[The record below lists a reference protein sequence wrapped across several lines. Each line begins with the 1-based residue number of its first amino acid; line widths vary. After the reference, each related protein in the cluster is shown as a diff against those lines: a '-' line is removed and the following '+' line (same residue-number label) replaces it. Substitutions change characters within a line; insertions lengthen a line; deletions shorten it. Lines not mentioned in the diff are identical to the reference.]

1 MLKNF
6 ILNSSDFVFNKKKIN
21 TDKDPFEIFKQIYLN
36 YENTFIL
43 ESLTGPKELSE
54 FSVIG
59 FDPEFTIKFDKNK
72 FQIYKKGKIISKKK
86 VRDPLTEL
94 RTILP
99 IVNEKRL
106 RYRYIGGAVGYVSYD
121 AIKFWEKLPHERTN
135 VLFPLMEFGIYTDG
149 VIHDRRDKAIYYF
162 HIGKKSRLAE
172 LERILNAT
180 PKHFDRPFSFSKPV
194 SEETRSNF
202 ISKVKKGKDY
212 VYEGEVFQI
221 VLSRKFVFK
230 IRGDPMIVYENLRKM
245 NPSPYMYFFKRK
257 KRFIIGSSPEML
269 LRVMNGKIET
279 FPIAGTRPI
288 TEKESEN
295 RRLKKELLKDKKELA
310 EHTML
315 VDLAR
320 NDLGRVCKF
329 GSVRSKELMIVKRFS
344 HVQHIVSH
352 IIGDL
357 YSKYD
362 CFDAFRSLF
371 PAGTVSGAPK
381 VRAMEIISELEESSR
396 GPYAGALGYFS
407 FNRCCDFAIIIRSL
421 FINNNRAFVQSGAG
435 IVMDSIPRN
444 EYLETEHK
452 AGALFSALKASGRQ
466 NK

>member
-1 MLKNF
+1 MLKDF
-6 ILNSSDFVFNKKKIN
+6 ISGSQDFRFSKKKIN
-21 TDKDPFEIFKQIYLN
+21 TDKNSFEIFKQIYTN
-36 YENTFIL
+36 YENVFIL

-59 FDPEFTIKFDKNK
+59 FDPEFTVKCDKGK
-72 FQIYKKGKIISKKK
+72 FQIYRKGKIISERK
-86 VRDPLTEL
+86 VKDPLAEL
-94 RTILP
+94 RRILP
-99 IVNEKRL
+99 IVNDKKL
-106 RYRYIGGAVGYVSYD
+106 RYIGGAVGYVSYD
-121 AIKFWEKLPHERTN
+121 AIRFWEQLPSKRAN
-135 VLFPLMEFGIYTDG
+135 NMFPLMEFGIYTDG
-149 VIHDRRDKAIYYF
+149 LIHDRKDKATYYF
-162 HIGKKSRLAE
+162 HIGKKSRLVE
-172 LERILNAT
+172 LEKLLNSKSKYLDNSFYFSRPISET
-180 PKHFDRPFSFSKPV
+180 SKSHFV
-194 SEETRSNF
+194 
-202 ISKVKKGKDY
+202 SKVKKAKDY
-212 VYEGEVFQI
+212 VYEGEVFQVVI
-221 VLSRKFVFK
+221 SRKFVFEVH
-230 IRGDPMIVYENLRKM
+230 GDPIILYENLRKL

-269 LRVMNGKIET
+269 LRVINDKIET

-288 TEKESEN
+288 TNKESEN
-295 RRLKKELLKDKKELA
+295 RRLAKELLRDKKELA

-329 GSVRSKELMIVKRFS
+329 GSVQPKELMIVKRFS

-352 IIGDL
+352 ITGDL

-381 VRAMEIISELEESSR
+381 VRAMEVISELEESSR

-421 FINNNRAFVQSGAG
+421 FINGNNAFIQAGAG
-435 IVMDSIPRN
+435 IVMDSIPKN
-444 EYLETEHK
+444 EYLETEQK
-452 AGALFSALKASGRQ
+452 AGALFSAMKATRKQ
-466 NK
+466 TK

>member
-1 MLKNF
+1 MLKDF
-6 ILNSSDFVFNKKKIN
+6 ISGSQDFTFSKKKIN
-21 TDKDPFEIFKQIYLN
+21 TDKNPFEIFKQIYMK
-36 YENTFIL
+36 YENVFIL

-59 FDPEFTIKFDKNK
+59 FDPEFTVKCEKGK
-72 FQIYKKGKIISKKK
+72 FQIYRKGKIISEKK
-86 VRDPLTEL
+86 VKDPLAEL
-94 RTILP
+94 RRILP
-99 IVNEKRL
+99 IVNDKKL
-106 RYRYIGGAVGYVSYD
+106 RYIGGAVGYVSYD
-121 AIKFWEKLPHERTN
+121 AIRFWEQLPSKRAN
-135 VLFPLMEFGIYTDG
+135 NMFPLMEFGIYTDG
-149 VIHDRRDKAIYYF
+149 LIHDRKDKATYYF
-162 HIGKKSRLAE
+162 HIGKKSRLVE
-172 LERILNAT
+172 LEKLLNSKSKYLDNSFYFSRPISET
-180 PKHFDRPFSFSKPV
+180 SKSHFV
-194 SEETRSNF
+194 
-202 ISKVKKGKDY
+202 SKVKKAKDY
-212 VYEGEVFQI
+212 VYEGEVFQVVI
-221 VLSRKFVFK
+221 SRKFVFEVH
-230 IRGDPMIVYENLRKM
+230 GDPIILYENLRKL

-269 LRVMNGKIET
+269 LRVINDKIET

-288 TEKESEN
+288 TNKEGEN
-295 RRLKKELLKDKKELA
+295 RRLAKELLRDKKELA

-329 GSVRSKELMIVKRFS
+329 GSVQPKELMIVKRFS

-352 IIGDL
+352 ITGDL

-381 VRAMEIISELEESSR
+381 VRAMEVISELEESSR

-421 FINNNRAFVQSGAG
+421 FINGNNAFIQAGAG
-435 IVMDSIPRN
+435 IVMDSIPKN
-444 EYLETEHK
+444 EYLETEQK
-452 AGALFSALKASGRQ
+452 AGALFSAMKATRKQ
-466 NK
+466 TK

>member
-1 MLKNF
+1 MLKDF
-6 ILNSSDFVFNKKKIN
+6 ISDSNDFKFNKKKIN
-21 TDKDPFEIFKQIYLN
+21 TDKDPFEIFKQIYMN

-59 FDPEFTIKFDKNK
+59 FDPEFSVKCDKEK
-72 FQIYKKGKIISKKK
+72 FQIYKNGKIISEKK
-86 VRDPLTEL
+86 VRDPLAEL
-94 RTILP
+94 RKILP
-99 IVNEKRL
+99 TVNEKKL
-106 RYRYIGGAVGYVSYD
+106 RYIGGAVGYISYD
-121 AIKFWEKLPHERTN
+121 AIKFWEQLPSKRSN
-135 VLFPLMEFGIYTDG
+135 NMFPIMEFGIYTDG
-149 VIHDRRDKAIYYF
+149 LIHDRKDKATHYF
-162 HIGKKSRLAE
+162 HIGKKSRIAE
-172 LERILNAT
+172 LEKILDST
-180 PKHFDRPFSFSKPV
+180 PKYLDTPFSFSKPI
-194 SEETRSNF
+194 SETTKRDF
-202 ISKVKKGKDY
+202 ISKVKKAKDY
-212 VYEGEVFQI
+212 VYDGEVFQV
-221 VLSRKFVFK
+221 VLSRKFIFK
-230 IRGDPMIVYENLRKM
+230 VRGDPMILYENLRKL

-269 LRVMNGKIET
+269 LRVINNRIET

-288 TEKESEN
+288 TDKESEN
-295 RRLKKELLKDKKELA
+295 RRLRKELLRDKKELA

-320 NDLGRVCKF
+320 NDLGRVCKY
-329 GSVRSKELMIVKRFS
+329 GTVQPKELMIVKRFS

-352 IIGDL
+352 ITGDL
-357 YSKYD
+357 HSKYD

-381 VRAMEIISELEESSR
+381 VRAMEVISELEESSR

-421 FINNNRAFVQSGAG
+421 FINGNNAFIQSGAG
-435 IVMDSIPRN
+435 IVMDSIPTN

-452 AGALFSALKASGRQ
+452 AGALFSAMKATRKQ
-466 NK
+466 MK

>member
-6 ILNSSDFVFNKKKIN
+6 ISGSQDFTFSKKKIN
-21 TDKDPFEIFKQIYLN
+21 TDKNPFEIFKQIYMN
-36 YENTFIL
+36 YENVFIL

-59 FDPEFTIKFDKNK
+59 FDPEFTVKCDKGK
-72 FQIYKKGKIISKKK
+72 FQIYRKGKIISEKK
-86 VRDPLTEL
+86 VKDPLAEL
-94 RTILP
+94 RRILP
-99 IVNEKRL
+99 IVNDKKL
-106 RYRYIGGAVGYVSYD
+106 RYIGGAVGYVSYD
-121 AIKFWEKLPHERTN
+121 AIRFWEQLPSKRAN
-135 VLFPLMEFGIYTDG
+135 NMFPLMEFGIYTDG
-149 VIHDRRDKAIYYF
+149 LIHDRKDKATYYF

-172 LERILNAT
+172 LEELLNSKSKYLDNSFYFSRPISET
-180 PKHFDRPFSFSKPV
+180 SKNHFV
-194 SEETRSNF
+194 
-202 ISKVKKGKDY
+202 SKVKKAKDY
-212 VYEGEVFQI
+212 VYAGEVFQVVI
-221 VLSRKFVFK
+221 SRKFIFEVH
-230 IRGDPMIVYENLRKM
+230 GDPIILYENLRKL

-269 LRVMNGKIET
+269 LRVINDKIET

-288 TEKESEN
+288 TNKESEN
-295 RRLKKELLKDKKELA
+295 RRLAKELLRDKKELA

-329 GSVRSKELMIVKRFS
+329 GSVQPKELMIVKRFS

-352 IIGDL
+352 ITGDL

-381 VRAMEIISELEESSR
+381 VRAMEVISELEESSR

-421 FINNNRAFVQSGAG
+421 FINGNNAFIQAGAG
-435 IVMDSIPRN
+435 IVMDSIPKN
-444 EYLETEHK
+444 EYLETEQK
-452 AGALFSALKASGRQ
+452 AGALFSAMKATRKQ
-466 NK
+466 TK

>member
-1 MLKNF
+1 MLND
-6 ILNSSDFVFNKKKIN
+6 IISSSRVFTLNKKKIN
-21 TDKDPFEIFKQIYLN
+21 TDRDPFEIFKQIYMSYDN
-36 YENTFIL
+36 AFIL

-59 FDPEFTIKFDKNK
+59 FDPEFTVKCDKGK
-72 FQIYKKGKIISKKK
+72 FQIYRKGRIISEKK
-86 VRDPLTEL
+86 VKDPLAEL
-94 RTILP
+94 RRILP
-99 IVNEKRL
+99 IVNDKKL
-106 RYRYIGGAVGYVSYD
+106 RYIGGAVGYVSYD
-121 AIKFWEKLPHERTN
+121 AIRFWERLPSKRASN
-135 VLFPLMEFGIYTDG
+135 MFPLMEFGIYTDG
-149 VIHDRRDKAIYYF
+149 LIHDRKDKATYYF

-172 LERILNAT
+172 LEELLNFK
-180 PKHFDRPFSFSKPV
+180 PKYLENSFYFSKPI
-194 SEETRSNF
+194 SETSKSHF
-202 ISKVKKGKDY
+202 VSKVKKAKDY
-212 VYEGEVFQI
+212 VYEGEVFQVVI
-221 VLSRKFVFK
+221 SRKFIFE
-230 IRGDPMIVYENLRKM
+230 IHGDPIILYENLRKL

-269 LRVMNGKIET
+269 LRVINDKIET

-288 TEKESEN
+288 TNKESEN
-295 RRLKKELLKDKKELA
+295 RRLAKELLRDKKELA

-320 NDLGRVCKF
+320 NDLGKVCKF
-329 GSVRSKELMIVKRFS
+329 GSVQPKELMIVKRFS

-352 IIGDL
+352 ITGDL

-381 VRAMEIISELEESSR
+381 VRAMEVISELEESSR

-421 FINNNRAFVQSGAG
+421 FINGNKAFIQAGAG
-435 IVMDSIPRN
+435 IVMDSIPKN
-444 EYLETEHK
+444 EYLETQHK
-452 AGALFSALKASGRQ
+452 AGALFSAMKATR
-466 NK
+466 KKMK

>member
-6 ILNSSDFVFNKKKIN
+6 ISGSQDFTFSKKKIN
-21 TDKDPFEIFKQIYLN
+21 TDKNPFEIFKQIYMN
-36 YENTFIL
+36 YENVFIL

-59 FDPEFTIKFDKNK
+59 FDPEFTVKYDKGK
-72 FQIYKKGKIISKKK
+72 FQIYRKGKIISEKK
-86 VRDPLTEL
+86 VKDPLAEL
-94 RTILP
+94 RRILP
-99 IVNEKRL
+99 IVNDKKL
-106 RYRYIGGAVGYVSYD
+106 RYIGGAVGYVSYD
-121 AIKFWEKLPHERTN
+121 AIRFWEQLPSKRASN
-135 VLFPLMEFGIYTDG
+135 MFPLMEFGIYTDG
-149 VIHDRRDKAIYYF
+149 LIHDRKDKATYYF

-172 LERILNAT
+172 LEKLLNSKSKYLDNSFYFSRPISET
-180 PKHFDRPFSFSKPV
+180 SKSHFV
-194 SEETRSNF
+194 
-202 ISKVKKGKDY
+202 SKVKKAKDY
-212 VYEGEVFQI
+212 VYEGEVFQVVI
-221 VLSRKFVFK
+221 SRKFIFEVH
-230 IRGDPMIVYENLRKM
+230 GDPIILYENLRKL

-269 LRVMNGKIET
+269 LRVINDKIET

-288 TEKESEN
+288 TNKESEN
-295 RRLKKELLKDKKELA
+295 RRLAKELLRDKKEVA

-329 GSVRSKELMIVKRFS
+329 GSVQPKELMIVKRFS

-352 IIGDL
+352 ITGDL

-381 VRAMEIISELEESSR
+381 VRAMEVISELEESSR

-421 FINNNRAFVQSGAG
+421 FINGNNAFIQAGAG
-435 IVMDSIPRN
+435 IVMDSIPKN
-444 EYLETEHK
+444 EYLETEQK
-452 AGALFSALKASGRQ
+452 AGALFSAMKATRKQ
-466 NK
+466 TK

>member
-1 MLKNF
+1 MLKDF
-6 ILNSSDFVFNKKKIN
+6 ISGSQDFTFTKKKIN
-21 TDKDPFEIFKQIYLN
+21 TDKNPFEIFKQIYMN
-36 YENTFIL
+36 YENVFIL

-59 FDPEFTIKFDKNK
+59 FDPEFSVKCDKGK
-72 FQIYKKGKIISKKK
+72 FQIYRKGKIISEKK
-86 VRDPLTEL
+86 VKDPLAEL
-94 RTILP
+94 RRILP
-99 IVNEKRL
+99 IVNDKKL
-106 RYRYIGGAVGYVSYD
+106 RYIGGAVGYVSYD
-121 AIKFWEKLPHERTN
+121 AIRFWEQLPSKRAIN
-135 VLFPLMEFGIYTDG
+135 MFPLMEFGIYTDG
-149 VIHDRRDKAIYYF
+149 LIHDRKDKVTYYF

-172 LERILNAT
+172 LEKLLNFK
-180 PKHFDRPFSFSKPV
+180 PKYLENSFYFSKPI
-194 SEETRSNF
+194 SETSESHF
-202 ISKVKKGKDY
+202 VSKVKKAKDY
-212 VYEGEVFQI
+212 VYEGEVFQVVI
-221 VLSRKFVFK
+221 SRKFIFEVH
-230 IRGDPMIVYENLRKM
+230 GDPIILYENLRKL

-269 LRVMNGKIET
+269 LRVINGKIET

-288 TEKESEN
+288 TNRESEN
-295 RRLKKELLKDKKELA
+295 RRLAKELLRDKKELA

-329 GSVRSKELMIVKRFS
+329 GSVQPKELMIVKRFS

-352 IIGDL
+352 ITGDL

-381 VRAMEIISELEESSR
+381 VRAMEVISELEESSR

-421 FINNNRAFVQSGAG
+421 FINGNNAFIQAGAG
-435 IVMDSIPRN
+435 IVMDSIPKN
-444 EYLETEHK
+444 EYLETQHK
-452 AGALFSALKASGRQ
+452 AGALFSAMKATRKQ
-466 NK
+466 MK

>member
-1 MLKNF
+1 MLKDF
-6 ILNSSDFVFNKKKIN
+6 ISGSQDFTFSKNKIN
-21 TDKDPFEIFKQIYLN
+21 TDKNPFEIFKQIYMN
-36 YENTFIL
+36 YENVFIL

-59 FDPEFTIKFDKNK
+59 FDPEFTVKCDKGK
-72 FQIYKKGKIISKKK
+72 FQIYRKGKIISEKK
-86 VRDPLTEL
+86 VKDPLAEL
-94 RTILP
+94 RSILP
-99 IVNEKRL
+99 IVNDKKL
-106 RYRYIGGAVGYVSYD
+106 RYIGGAVGYVSYD
-121 AIKFWEKLPHERTN
+121 AIRFWEQLPSKRASN
-135 VLFPLMEFGIYTDG
+135 MFPLMEFGIYTDG
-149 VIHDRRDKAIYYF
+149 LIHDRKDKATYYF

-172 LERILNAT
+172 LEKLLNSKSKYLDNSFYFSRPISET
-180 PKHFDRPFSFSKPV
+180 SKRHFV
-194 SEETRSNF
+194 
-202 ISKVKKGKDY
+202 SKVKKAKDY
-212 VYEGEVFQI
+212 VYEGEVFQVVI
-221 VLSRKFVFK
+221 SRKFIFEVH
-230 IRGDPMIVYENLRKM
+230 GDPILLYENLRKL

-269 LRVMNGKIET
+269 LRVINDKIET

-288 TEKESEN
+288 TSKESEN
-295 RRLKKELLKDKKELA
+295 RRLAKELLRDKKELA

-329 GSVRSKELMIVKRFS
+329 GSVQPQELMIVKRFS

-352 IIGDL
+352 ITGDL

-381 VRAMEIISELEESSR
+381 VRAMEVISELEESSR

-421 FINNNRAFVQSGAG
+421 FINGNKAFIQAGAG
-435 IVMDSIPRN
+435 IVMDSIPKN

-452 AGALFSALKASGRQ
+452 AGALFSAMKAARKQ
-466 NK
+466 MK

>member
-1 MLKNF
+1 MHKDF
-6 ILNSSDFVFNKKKIN
+6 ISGSQDFTFSKKKIN
-21 TDKDPFEIFKQIYLN
+21 TDKNPFEIFKQIYLN
-36 YENTFIL
+36 YDNLFIL

-59 FDPEFTIKFDKNK
+59 FDPEFTVKCEKEK
-72 FQIYKKGKIISKKK
+72 FQICRKGKIISEKKIK
-86 VRDPLTEL
+86 DPLAEL
-94 RTILP
+94 RRILP
-99 IVNEKRL
+99 IVNEKKL
-106 RYRYIGGAVGYVSYD
+106 RYIGGAVGYVSYD
-121 AIKFWEKLPHERTN
+121 AIKFWEQLPSKRSSN
-135 VLFPLMEFGIYTDG
+135 IFPLMEFGIYTDG
-149 VIHDRRDKAIYYF
+149 LIHDRKDKATYYF

-172 LERILNAT
+172 LEKLLNS
-180 PKHFDRPFSFSKPV
+180 KSKYLDKSFYFSRPISGTSK
-194 SEETRSNF
+194 SHF
-202 ISKVKKGKDY
+202 ISKVKKAKDY
-212 VYEGEVFQI
+212 VYEGEVFQVVI
-221 VLSRKFVFK
+221 SRKFIFEVH
-230 IRGDPMIVYENLRKM
+230 GDPMILYENLRKL

-257 KRFIIGSSPEML
+257 RRFIIGSSPEML
-269 LRVMNGKIET
+269 LRVINDKIET

-288 TEKESEN
+288 TKKESEN
-295 RRLKKELLKDKKELA
+295 RRLAKELLRDKKELA

-329 GSVRSKELMIVKRFS
+329 GSVQPKELMIVKRFS

-352 IIGDL
+352 ITGDL

-381 VRAMEIISELEESSR
+381 VRAMEVISELEESSR

-421 FINNNRAFVQSGAG
+421 FINGNNAFIQAGAG
-435 IVMDSIPRN
+435 IVMDSIPKN

-452 AGALFSALKASGRQ
+452 AGALFSAMKATR
-466 NK
+466 KRTK

>member
-1 MLKNF
+1 MLKDF
-6 ILNSSDFVFNKKKIN
+6 ISGSQDFTFTKKKIN
-21 TDKDPFEIFKQIYLN
+21 TDKNPFEIFKQIYMN
-36 YENTFIL
+36 YENVFIL

-59 FDPEFTIKFDKNK
+59 FDPEFSVKCDKGK
-72 FQIYKKGKIISKKK
+72 FQIYRKGKIISEKK
-86 VRDPLTEL
+86 VKDPLAEL
-94 RTILP
+94 RRILP
-99 IVNEKRL
+99 IVNDKKL
-106 RYRYIGGAVGYVSYD
+106 RYIGGAVGYVSYD
-121 AIKFWEKLPHERTN
+121 AIRFWEQLPSKRASN
-135 VLFPLMEFGIYTDG
+135 MFPLMEFGIYTDG
-149 VIHDRRDKAIYYF
+149 LIHDRKDKVTYYF

-172 LERILNAT
+172 LEKLLNFK
-180 PKHFDRPFSFSKPV
+180 PKYLENSFYFSKPI
-194 SEETRSNF
+194 SETSESHF
-202 ISKVKKGKDY
+202 VSKVKKAKDY
-212 VYEGEVFQI
+212 VYEGEVFQVVI
-221 VLSRKFVFK
+221 SRKFIFEVY
-230 IRGDPMIVYENLRKM
+230 GDPIILYENLRKL

-269 LRVMNGKIET
+269 LRVINGKIET

-288 TEKESEN
+288 TNKESEN
-295 RRLKKELLKDKKELA
+295 RRLAKELLRDKKELA

-329 GSVRSKELMIVKRFS
+329 GSVQPKELMIVKRFS

-352 IIGDL
+352 ITGDL

-381 VRAMEIISELEESSR
+381 VRAMEVISELEESSR

-421 FINNNRAFVQSGAG
+421 FINGNNAFIQAGAG
-435 IVMDSIPRN
+435 IVMDSIPKN
-444 EYLETEHK
+444 EYLETQHK
-452 AGALFSALKASGRQ
+452 AGALFSAMKATRKQ
-466 NK
+466 MK

>member
-1 MLKNF
+1 MLKDF
-6 ILNSSDFVFNKKKIN
+6 ISGSQDFRFSKKKIN
-21 TDKDPFEIFKQIYLN
+21 TDKNPFEIFKQIYTN
-36 YENTFIL
+36 YENVFIL

-59 FDPEFTIKFDKNK
+59 FDPEFTVKCDKGK
-72 FQIYKKGKIISKKK
+72 FQIYRKGKIISERK
-86 VRDPLTEL
+86 VKDPLAEL
-94 RTILP
+94 RRILP
-99 IVNEKRL
+99 IVNDKKL
-106 RYRYIGGAVGYVSYD
+106 RYIGGAVGYVSYD
-121 AIKFWEKLPHERTN
+121 AIRFWEQLPSKRAN
-135 VLFPLMEFGIYTDG
+135 NMFPLMEFGIYTDG
-149 VIHDRRDKAIYYF
+149 LIHDRKDKATYYF

-172 LERILNAT
+172 LEKLLNSKSKYLDNSFYFSRPISET
-180 PKHFDRPFSFSKPV
+180 SKSHFV
-194 SEETRSNF
+194 
-202 ISKVKKGKDY
+202 SKVKKAKDY
-212 VYEGEVFQI
+212 VYEGEVFQVVI
-221 VLSRKFVFK
+221 SRKFVFEVH
-230 IRGDPMIVYENLRKM
+230 GDPIILYENLRKL

-269 LRVMNGKIET
+269 LRVINDKIET

-288 TEKESEN
+288 TNKESEN
-295 RRLKKELLKDKKELA
+295 RRLAKELLRDKKELA

-329 GSVRSKELMIVKRFS
+329 GSVQPKELMIVKRFS

-352 IIGDL
+352 ITGDL

-381 VRAMEIISELEESSR
+381 VRAMEVISELEESSR

-421 FINNNRAFVQSGAG
+421 FINGNNAFIQAGAG
-435 IVMDSIPRN
+435 IVMDSIPKN
-444 EYLETEHK
+444 EYLETEQK
-452 AGALFSALKASGRQ
+452 AGALFSAMKATRKQ
-466 NK
+466 TK

>member
-1 MLKNF
+1 MLKDF
-6 ILNSSDFVFNKKKIN
+6 ISGSQDFTFSKNKIN
-21 TDKDPFEIFKQIYLN
+21 TDKNPFEIFKQIYMN
-36 YENTFIL
+36 YENVFIL

-59 FDPEFTIKFDKNK
+59 FDPEFTVKCDKGK
-72 FQIYKKGKIISKKK
+72 FQIYRKGKIISERK
-86 VRDPLTEL
+86 VKDPLAEL
-94 RTILP
+94 RRILP
-99 IVNEKRL
+99 IVNDKKL
-106 RYRYIGGAVGYVSYD
+106 RYIGGAVGYVSYD
-121 AIKFWEKLPHERTN
+121 AIRFWEQLPSKRAN
-135 VLFPLMEFGIYTDG
+135 NMFPLMEFGIYTDG
-149 VIHDRRDKAIYYF
+149 LIHDRKDKATYYF

-172 LERILNAT
+172 LEELLNSKSKYLDNSFYFSRPISET
-180 PKHFDRPFSFSKPV
+180 SKNHFV
-194 SEETRSNF
+194 
-202 ISKVKKGKDY
+202 SKVKKAKDY
-212 VYEGEVFQI
+212 VYAGEVFQVVI
-221 VLSRKFVFK
+221 SRKFIFEVQ
-230 IRGDPMIVYENLRKM
+230 GDPIILYENLRKL

-269 LRVMNGKIET
+269 LRVINDKIET

-288 TEKESEN
+288 TNKESEN
-295 RRLKKELLKDKKELA
+295 RRLAKELLRDKKELA

-329 GSVRSKELMIVKRFS
+329 GSVQPKELMIVKRFS

-352 IIGDL
+352 ITGDL

-381 VRAMEIISELEESSR
+381 VRAMEVISELEESSR

-421 FINNNRAFVQSGAG
+421 FINGNNAFIQAGAG
-435 IVMDSIPRN
+435 IVMDSIPKN
-444 EYLETEHK
+444 EYLETEQK
-452 AGALFSALKASGRQ
+452 AGALFSAMKATRKQ
-466 NK
+466 TK

>member
-1 MLKNF
+1 MLKDF
-6 ILNSSDFVFNKKKIN
+6 ISGSQDFTFTKKKIN
-21 TDKDPFEIFKQIYLN
+21 TDKNPFEIFKQIYMN
-36 YENTFIL
+36 YENVFIL

-59 FDPEFTIKFDKNK
+59 FDPEFSVKCDKGK
-72 FQIYKKGKIISKKK
+72 FQIYRKGKIISEKK
-86 VRDPLTEL
+86 VKDPLAEL
-94 RTILP
+94 RRILP
-99 IVNEKRL
+99 IVNDKKL
-106 RYRYIGGAVGYVSYD
+106 RYIGGAVGYVSYD
-121 AIKFWEKLPHERTN
+121 AIRFWEQLPSKRAIN
-135 VLFPLMEFGIYTDG
+135 MFPLMEFGIYTDG
-149 VIHDRRDKAIYYF
+149 LIHDRKDKVTYYF

-172 LERILNAT
+172 LEKLLNFK
-180 PKHFDRPFSFSKPV
+180 PKYLENSFYFSKPI
-194 SEETRSNF
+194 SETSKSHF
-202 ISKVKKGKDY
+202 VSKVKKAKDY
-212 VYEGEVFQI
+212 VYEGEVFQVVI
-221 VLSRKFVFK
+221 SRKFIFEVH
-230 IRGDPMIVYENLRKM
+230 GDPIILYENLRKL

-269 LRVMNGKIET
+269 LRVINGKIET

-288 TEKESEN
+288 TNKESEN
-295 RRLKKELLKDKKELA
+295 RRLAKELLRDKKELA

-329 GSVRSKELMIVKRFS
+329 GSVQPKELMIVKRFS

-352 IIGDL
+352 ITGDL

-381 VRAMEIISELEESSR
+381 VRAMEVISELEESSR

-421 FINNNRAFVQSGAG
+421 FINGNNAFIQAGAG
-435 IVMDSIPRN
+435 IVMDSIPKN
-444 EYLETEHK
+444 EYLETQHK
-452 AGALFSALKASGRQ
+452 AGALFSAMKATRKQ
-466 NK
+466 MK

>member
-1 MLKNF
+1 MFKDF
-6 ILNSSDFVFNKKKIN
+6 ISGSQDFTFSKKKIN
-21 TDKDPFEIFKQIYLN
+21 TDKNPFEIFKQIYMN
-36 YENTFIL
+36 YENVFIL

-59 FDPEFTIKFDKNK
+59 FDPEFTVKCDKGK
-72 FQIYKKGKIISKKK
+72 FQIYRKGKIISEKK
-86 VRDPLTEL
+86 VKDPLAEL
-94 RTILP
+94 RRILP
-99 IVNEKRL
+99 IVNDKKL
-106 RYRYIGGAVGYVSYD
+106 RYIGGAVGYVSYD
-121 AIKFWEKLPHERTN
+121 AIRFWEQLPSKRAN
-135 VLFPLMEFGIYTDG
+135 NMFPLMEFGIYTDG
-149 VIHDRRDKAIYYF
+149 LIHDRKDKATYYF

-172 LERILNAT
+172 LEELLNSKSKYLDNSFYFSRPISET
-180 PKHFDRPFSFSKPV
+180 SKNHFV
-194 SEETRSNF
+194 
-202 ISKVKKGKDY
+202 SKVKKAKDY
-212 VYEGEVFQI
+212 VYAGEVFQVVI
-221 VLSRKFVFK
+221 SRKFIFEVQ
-230 IRGDPMIVYENLRKM
+230 GDPIILYENLRKL

-269 LRVMNGKIET
+269 LRVINDKIET

-288 TEKESEN
+288 TNKESEN
-295 RRLKKELLKDKKELA
+295 RRLAKELLRDKKELA

-329 GSVRSKELMIVKRFS
+329 GSVQPKELMIVKRFS

-352 IIGDL
+352 ITGDL

-381 VRAMEIISELEESSR
+381 VRAMEVISELEESSR

-421 FINNNRAFVQSGAG
+421 FINGNNAFIQAGAG
-435 IVMDSIPRN
+435 IVMDSIPKN
-444 EYLETEHK
+444 EYLETEQK
-452 AGALFSALKASGRQ
+452 AGALFSAMKATRKQ
-466 NK
+466 TK

>member
-6 ILNSSDFVFNKKKIN
+6 ISGSQDFTFSKKKIN
-21 TDKDPFEIFKQIYLN
+21 TDKNPFEIFKQIYMN
-36 YENTFIL
+36 YENVFIL

-59 FDPEFTIKFDKNK
+59 FDPEFTVNCDKGKFK
-72 FQIYKKGKIISKKK
+72 IYRKGKIISEKK
-86 VRDPLTEL
+86 VKDPLAEL
-94 RTILP
+94 RRILP
-99 IVNEKRL
+99 IVNDKKL
-106 RYRYIGGAVGYVSYD
+106 RYIGGAVGYVSYD
-121 AIKFWEKLPHERTN
+121 AIRFWEQLPSKRASN
-135 VLFPLMEFGIYTDG
+135 MFPLMEFGIYTDG
-149 VIHDRRDKAIYYF
+149 LIHDRKDKATYYF

-172 LERILNAT
+172 LEKLLNSKSKYLDNSFYFSRPISET
-180 PKHFDRPFSFSKPV
+180 SKSHFV
-194 SEETRSNF
+194 SN
-202 ISKVKKGKDY
+202 VKKAKDY
-212 VYEGEVFQI
+212 VYEGEVFQVVI
-221 VLSRKFVFK
+221 SRKFIFEVH
-230 IRGDPMIVYENLRKM
+230 GDPIILYENLRKL

-269 LRVMNGKIET
+269 LRVINDKIET

-288 TEKESEN
+288 TNKESEN
-295 RRLKKELLKDKKELA
+295 RRLAKELLRDKKELA

-329 GSVRSKELMIVKRFS
+329 GSVQPKELMIVRRFS

-352 IIGDL
+352 ITGDL

-381 VRAMEIISELEESSR
+381 VRAMEVISELEESSR

-421 FINNNRAFVQSGAG
+421 FINGNNAFIQAGAG
-435 IVMDSIPRN
+435 IVMDSIPKN
-444 EYLETEHK
+444 EYLETEQK
-452 AGALFSALKASGRQ
+452 AGALFSAMKATRKQ
-466 NK
+466 TK

>member
-1 MLKNF
+1 MLKDF
-6 ILNSSDFVFNKKKIN
+6 ISGSEDFGFSKKKIN
-21 TDKDPFEIFKQIYLN
+21 TDKNPFEIFKQIYTN
-36 YENTFIL
+36 YENVFIL

-59 FDPEFTIKFDKNK
+59 FDPEFTVKCDKGK
-72 FQIYKKGKIISKKK
+72 FQIYRKGKIISEKK
-86 VRDPLTEL
+86 VKDPLAEL
-94 RTILP
+94 RRILP
-99 IVNEKRL
+99 IVNDKKL
-106 RYRYIGGAVGYVSYD
+106 RYIGGAVGYVSYD
-121 AIKFWEKLPHERTN
+121 AIRFWEQLPSKSAN
-135 VLFPLMEFGIYTDG
+135 NMFPLMEFGIYTDG
-149 VIHDRRDKAIYYF
+149 LIHDRKDKATYYF

-172 LERILNAT
+172 LEKLLNSKSIYLDNSFYFSRPISET
-180 PKHFDRPFSFSKPV
+180 SKSHFV
-194 SEETRSNF
+194 
-202 ISKVKKGKDY
+202 SKVKKAKDY
-212 VYEGEVFQI
+212 VYEGEVFQVVI
-221 VLSRKFVFK
+221 SRKFVFEVH
-230 IRGDPMIVYENLRKM
+230 GDPIILYENLRKL

-269 LRVMNGKIET
+269 LRVINDKIET

-288 TEKESEN
+288 TNKESEN
-295 RRLKKELLKDKKELA
+295 RRLAKELLRDKKELA

-329 GSVRSKELMIVKRFS
+329 GSVQPKELMIVKRFS

-352 IIGDL
+352 ITGDL

-381 VRAMEIISELEESSR
+381 VRAMEVISELEESSR

-421 FINNNRAFVQSGAG
+421 FISGNNAFIQAGAG
-435 IVMDSIPRN
+435 IVMDSIPKN
-444 EYLETEHK
+444 EYLETEQK
-452 AGALFSALKASGRQ
+452 AGALFSAMKATRKQ
-466 NK
+466 TK

>member
-1 MLKNF
+1 MLKSF
-6 ILNSSDFVFNKKKIN
+6 VSDSKDFKFNKEKIK
-21 TDKDPFEIFKQIYLN
+21 THKDPFEIFKQIYSN
-36 YENTFIL
+36 YENSFIL

-59 FDPEFTIKFDKNK
+59 FDPEFTVKCDRNK
-72 FQIYKKGKIISKKK
+72 FQIYRKGKIISEKK
-86 VRDPLTEL
+86 VRDPLAEL
-94 RTILP
+94 RKILP
-99 IVNEKRL
+99 SVNEKKL
-106 RYRYIGGAVGYVSYD
+106 RYIGGAVGYVSYD
-121 AIKFWEKLPHERTN
+121 AIKFWEQLPAKRPN
-135 VLFPLMEFGIYTDG
+135 SMFPLMEFGIYTDG
-149 VIHDRRDKAIYYF
+149 VIHDRKDRATYYF
-162 HIGKKSRLAE
+162 HIGKKSRLDE
-172 LERILNAT
+172 LEKILDSS
-180 PKHFDRPFSFSKPV
+180 PKHLDKSFNFTKPV
-194 SEETRSNF
+194 SETAKSNF
-202 ISKVKKGKDY
+202 ISKVRKAKNY
-212 VYEGEVFQI
+212 VYEGDVFQVVI
-221 VLSRKFVFK
+221 SRKFIFK
-230 IRGDPMIVYENLRKM
+230 VQGDPMILYENLRKL

-269 LRVMNGKIET
+269 LRVINDKIET

-288 TEKESEN
+288 TNKESEN
-295 RRLKKELLKDKKELA
+295 RRLKKELLRDKKEVA

-329 GSVRSKELMIVKRFS
+329 GSVQPKELMIVKRFS

-352 IIGDL
+352 ITGDL

-407 FNRCCDFAIIIRSL
+407 FNRCCDFAIVIRSL
-421 FINNNRAFVQSGAG
+421 FINGNNAFIQAGAG
-435 IVMDSIPRN
+435 IVMDSIPKN

-452 AGALFSALKASGRQ
+452 AGALFSAMNATRKQ
-466 NK
+466 KK